1 MKRKIVD
8 PNSHPQKVKID
19 PINKMVE
26 DSASD
31 EECQIVF
38 IRPSSAPAV
47 DASFESLEANNNT
60 EEVCDEIDVS
70 VLCLEEEPESQ
81 SVLEISSEPMT
92 SDEVGRAIGND
103 RKRKA
108 DVDQKSPRKRASL
121 QSFPIRKRFKSG
133 PSKFEKKYDAR
144 LKSIIQERKGKSIL
158 DLDNFLCA
166 RDKLRRKDELKT
178 TYVDEDEEISFKFKF
193 RDRKLGKLQDSE
205 EVTGKKET
213 SQSRIA
219 IVDLTLDE
227 VKESPLV
234 HNSFVTASLP
244 DSSEA
249 LHLLK
254 PQHNQ
259 VRNGTSPNQQIASST
274 LDGHQKSLV
283 NNQKDESPGDDPANT
298 LNSRSS
304 EALDRLVKNP
314 MIIVTD
320 LLKDPK
326 NVDATKNIHVLDE
339 KMLSYGNKNT
349 EDRVTSPTPLSSLIT
364 EAPIVTDEP
373 KTMKSLNNQV
383 AGGSFDGKSS
393 EDKEESGKSTKEK
406 GTPVQETYNLDELFA
421 TAFAGLEV

>member
-1 MKRKIVD
+1 M
-8 PNSHPQKVKID
+8 
-19 PINKMVE
+19 
-26 DSASD
+26 
-31 EECQIVF
+31 
-38 IRPSSAPAV
+38 
-47 DASFESLEANNNT
+47 
-60 EEVCDEIDVS
+60 
-70 VLCLEEEPESQ
+70 
-81 SVLEISSEPMT
+81 
-92 SDEVGRAIGND
+92 
-103 RKRKA
+103 
-108 DVDQKSPRKRASL
+108 
-121 QSFPIRKRFKSG
+121 
-133 PSKFEKKYDAR
+133 
-144 LKSIIQERKGKSIL
+144 
-158 DLDNFLCA
+158 
-166 RDKLRRKDELKT
+166 
-178 TYVDEDEEISFKFKF
+178 
-193 RDRKLGKLQDSE
+193 
-205 EVTGKKET
+205 
-213 SQSRIA
+213 
-219 IVDLTLDE
+219 DE

-259 VRNGTSPNQQIASST
+259 VRNEASRNQQIASST
-274 LDGHQKSLV
+274 SDGHQKSFV

-373 KTMKSLNNQV
+373 KTMKPLNYQG
-383 AGGSFDGKSS
+383 AGGGFDGKSS